1 MGADSVTYKIASRRT
16 RMGACCFYFEDA
28 MSKKVKLG
36 VVSALSVAVLAG
48 CQSTGNQTQPVE
60 KLNVA
65 TKTKTV
71 ELLPESTEMAWGRRW
86 LSVDIDEP
94 IQFDVLLDD
103 TVSCGLFDSKTKGK
117 TGTLH
122 LTKVESFVQYG
133 QGKSRI
139 LGYVSS
145 DELDVSEC
153 RPYLETY
160 HLIVPKVRVTK
171 TFSNTVLPKLI
182 ELRSEQQDLKKKA
195 EEEAKKAAVEKEKQD
210 QLANWHK
217 QELSDTAFAIA
228 GIEVC
233 MEKGTYFLPTDRRA
247 KKIINDWT
255 SYARNDIYSKVDG
268 KHYWD
273 KSVYQQR
280 RQEALTMLRSV
291 WENDYLSFSNAC
303 ASLRNVVDSET
314 NK

>member
-1 MGADSVTYKIASRRT
+1 MLNPHCTHTGAY
-16 RMGACCFYFEDA
+16 CFYFEDV

-36 VVSALSVAVLAG
+36 VVSALSVAVLTG

-65 TKTKTV
+65 TKTETV
-71 ELLPESTEMAWGRRW
+71 ELVPESSNMTLGQRW
-86 LSVDIDEP
+86 LSVDIDDP

-103 TVSCGLFDSKTKGK
+103 TVNCGLFDSKTKGK
-117 TGTLH
+117 SGTLH

-133 QGKSRI
+133 REKTRI

-153 RPYLETY
+153 SPYLETY
-160 HLIVPKVRVTK
+160 HLTVPKVRVTK
-171 TFSNTVLPKLI
+171 TFSDTVLPKLV
-182 ELRSEQQDLKKKA
+182 ELRSEQQELKRKA
-195 EEEAKKAAVEKEKQD
+195 EEAAKKAAIEKEKQEK
-210 QLANWHK
+210 LANWHK
-217 QELSDTAFAIA
+217 QELGDTAFAIG

-247 KKIINDWT
+247 KKVIDDWK

-273 KSVYQQR
+273 KSVYQKR
-280 RQEALTMLRSV
+280 RQSALTMLRSV

>member
-1 MGADSVTYKIASRRT
+1 
-16 RMGACCFYFEDA
+16 

-48 CQSTGNQTQPVE
+48 CQSTGNQTQQVE
-60 KLNVA
+60 KLKVA
-65 TKTKTV
+65 TKTEAV
-71 ELLPESTEMAWGRRW
+71 ELFKADTYEY
-86 LSVDIDEP
+86 LSVEIDEP
-94 IQFDVLLDD
+94 IQFEVPLDD
-103 TVSCGLFDSKTKGK
+103 TVDCGLFDSKTKGK
-117 TGTLH
+117 KGTFNI
-122 LTKVESFVQYG
+122 TKVESIAKNHGRYG
-133 QGKSRI
+133 NEI
-139 LGYVSS
+139 VGYVSS
-145 DELDVSEC
+145 DELDVTEC
-153 RPYLETY
+153 RPYGVTY
-160 HLIVPKVRVTK
+160 HLTTPKVRVTK
-171 TFSNTVLPKLI
+171 TFSDTVLPKLVELTREQI
-182 ELRSEQQDLKKKA
+182 ELKHKA
-195 EEEAKKAAVEKEKQD
+195 EEAAKKAAVEKEKQD

-217 QELSDTAFAIA
+217 KELSDTAFAIG

-247 KKIINDWT
+247 KKVIDDWK

-280 RQEALTMLRSV
+280 RQAALALLRNS
-291 WENDYLSFSNAC
+291 WENDYLSFSNMC

>member
-1 MGADSVTYKIASRRT
+1 
-16 RMGACCFYFEDA
+16 
-28 MSKKVKLG
+28 MSKEMKLG

-48 CQSTGNQTQPVE
+48 CQSTGNQTQQVE

-65 TKTKTV
+65 TKTGTV
-71 ELLPESTEMAWGRRW
+71 ELLPESTNNEWGRRW
-86 LSVDIDEP
+86 LSVEIDEP
-94 IQFDVLLDD
+94 IQFEVSLDD

-117 TGTLH
+117 TGTLNI
-122 LTKVESFVQYG
+122 TKAESFMQYG
-133 QGKSRI
+133 RAKSRI

-160 HLIVPKVRVTK
+160 HLIVPKIRLTK
-171 TFSNTVLPKLI
+171 TFSDTVLPKLI
-182 ELRSEQQDLKKKA
+182 ELTREQQELKLKA
-195 EEEAKKAAVEKEKQD
+195 EEASKKATIEKEKQD

-217 QELSDTAFAIA
+217 KELSDTAFAIG

-233 MEKGTYFLPTDRRA
+233 MEKGTYFLSTDRRA
-247 KKIINDWT
+247 NKVIDDWK
-255 SYARNDIYSKVDG
+255 SYARNDIHSKVDG

-280 RQEALTMLRSV
+280 RQAALALLRNS
-291 WENDYLSFSNAC
+291 WENDYLSFANMC

>member
-1 MGADSVTYKIASRRT
+1 MIL
-16 RMGACCFYFEDA
+16 FEDA
-28 MSKKVKLG
+28 MSKNINKSVSVLG
-36 VVSALSVAVLAG
+36 VLSVAVLAG
-48 CQSTGNQTQPVE
+48 CQTTSEQNQAVE
-60 KLNVA
+60 KLNVV
-65 TKTKTV
+65 TKTEVT
-71 ELLPESTEMAWGRRW
+71 ELLPESNSSEWGRRW
-86 LSVDIDEP
+86 ISVEIDDP
-94 IQFDVLLDD
+94 ILFEVSLDD
-103 TVSCGLFDSKTKGK
+103 TLRCGLFDSKTKGK

-122 LTKVESFVQYG
+122 VAKAESFVQYG
-133 QGKSRI
+133 QEKTRI

-160 HLIVPKVRVTK
+160 HVFVPKTRLTK
-171 TFSNTVLPKLI
+171 TFSDTVLPKLI
-182 ELRSEQQDLKKKA
+182 ELTREQGKLKQKA
-195 EEEAKKAAVEKEKQD
+195 EEASKKAAIEKEKQD

-217 QELSDTAFAIA
+217 NELSDMAFSIV

-247 KKIINDWT
+247 KKVINDWK

-273 KSVYQQR
+273 ESFYQQR
-280 RQEALTMLRSV
+280 RQSAFTMVRSV

>member
-1 MGADSVTYKIASRRT
+1 
-16 RMGACCFYFEDA
+16 

-48 CQSTGNQTQPVE
+48 CQSTGNQTQQVE
-60 KLNVA
+60 KLKVA
-65 TKTKTV
+65 TKTEAV
-71 ELLPESTEMAWGRRW
+71 ELFKADTYEY
-86 LSVDIDEP
+86 LSVEIDEP
-94 IQFDVLLDD
+94 IQFEVPLDD
-103 TVSCGLFDSKTKGK
+103 TVDCGLFDSKTKGK
-117 TGTLH
+117 KGTFNI
-122 LTKVESFVQYG
+122 TKVESIAKNHGRYG
-133 QGKSRI
+133 NEI
-139 LGYVSS
+139 VGYVSS
-145 DELDVSEC
+145 DELDVTEC
-153 RPYLETY
+153 RPYVVTY
-160 HLIVPKVRVTK
+160 HLTTPKVRVTK
-171 TFSNTVLPKLI
+171 TFSDTVLPKLVELTREQI
-182 ELRSEQQDLKKKA
+182 ELKHKA
-195 EEEAKKAAVEKEKQD
+195 EEAAKKAAVEKEKQD

-217 QELSDTAFAIA
+217 KELSDTAFAIG

-247 KKIINDWT
+247 KKVIDDWN

-280 RQEALTMLRSV
+280 RQAALALLRNS
-291 WENDYLSFSNAC
+291 WENDYLSFSNMC

>member
-1 MGADSVTYKIASRRT
+1 
-16 RMGACCFYFEDA
+16 

-36 VVSALSVAVLAG
+36 VVSALSVAVLTG

-60 KLNVA
+60 KLNIA

-71 ELLPESTEMAWGRRW
+71 ELFKAETYEY
-86 LSVDIDEP
+86 LSVEIDEP
-94 IQFDVLLDD
+94 IEFEVPLDD
-103 TVSCGLFDSKTKGK
+103 TVNCGLFDSKTKGK
-117 TGTLH
+117 KGTFNI
-122 LTKVESFVQYG
+122 TKVESIAKNYG
-133 QGKSRI
+133 RYGNEI
-139 LGYVSS
+139 VGYVSS
-145 DELDVSEC
+145 DELDVTEC
-153 RPYLETY
+153 RPYVVTY
-160 HLIVPKVRVTK
+160 HLTVPKVRVTK
-171 TFSNTVLPKLI
+171 TFSDTILPKLV
-182 ELRSEQQDLKKKA
+182 ELGIEQQDLKHRAEEAAKKA
-195 EEEAKKAAVEKEKQD
+195 EIEKEKQE

-217 QELSDTAFAIA
+217 QELSDTAFAIG

-233 MEKGTYFLPTDRRA
+233 MEKGTYFLSTDRRA
-247 KKIINDWT
+247 KKVINDWK
-255 SYARNDIYSKVDG
+255 SYARNDIHSKVDG